1 MSTCPF
7 PNERFLSGIL
17 TCRASLVPHPPAAA
31 IPLIVHP
38 IDSAVHAVL
47 NATLRPAMRR
57 YICQEAGGAQAGLAI
72 CDDCK
77 R

>member
-1 MSTCPF
+1 MRHAPTQ
-7 PNERFLSGIL
+7 L
-17 TCRASLVPHPPAAA
+17 PPALLRLAHEPSCPPPCPPAA

-38 IDSAVHAVL
+38 IDAAVHAVL
-47 NATLRPAMRR
+47 NATLRPAMQR

-72 CDDCK
+72 CEECK

>member
-1 MSTCPF
+1 M
-7 PNERFLSGIL
+7 
-17 TCRASLVPHPPAAA
+17 
-31 IPLIVHP
+31 IVHP

-57 YICQEAGGAQAGLAI
+57 YICQEAGGAEAGLAI